1 VAYCYNLYMLQVL
14 PYILIGIAGWAA
26 GALINYLADV
36 LPYRRRLVHPFCLV
50 CEARFPLR
58 NYLLLPRECPDC
70 GSRRRARTWLVELAS
85 TGAALWLWHAP
96 PDELGFAAGLLL
108 LVYFGVV
115 VVIDMEYRLILHPV
129 SIAGSLIGL
138 GIGTWLHG
146 FTATVLGGVIGF
158 GLMLAFYYLGGLFA
172 RFLARRRGLV
182 VGAGEALGFGDV
194 NLSGV
199 LGLILGWPLILPT
212 LFLSILIGGVVSLVY
227 MLVMLA
233 LRRYQL
239 LTAIP
244 YGPFLVSGAV
254 LLIFFRD
261 SVLARLFP

>member
-1 VAYCYNLYMLQVL
+1 MPQVL
-14 PYILIGIAGWAA
+14 SYILIGGVGWAA

-50 CEARFPLR
+50 CEQKFPAV
-58 NYLLLPRECPDC
+58 NYVFLPRECPEC
-70 GSRRRARTWLVELAS
+70 GSKRRARTWFVELFS
-85 TGAALWLWHAP
+85 IAAAVWLWRVP
-96 PDELGFAAGLLL
+96 PDDLGFIPGLVL

-129 SIAGSLIGL
+129 SIVGTLLGL

-146 FTATVLGGVIGF
+146 LTATVLGGVVGF
-158 GLMLAFYYLGGLFA
+158 GLMLAFYYLGSLFS
-172 RFLARRRGLV
+172 RLVARRRGV
-182 VGAGEALGFGDV
+182 AGPGEALGFGDV

-212 LFLSILIGGVVSLVY
+212 LFLSILMGGVVSLVY
-227 MLVMLA
+227 MLTMLA
-233 LRRYQL
+233 FRRYQL
-239 LTAIP
+239 LMAIP

>member
-1 VAYCYNLYMLQVL
+1 MPQFLS
-14 PYILIGIAGWAA
+14 YILIGMVGWAA

-36 LPYRRRLVHPFCLV
+36 LPYRRRPVRPFCLV
-50 CEARFPLR
+50 CEAKFSLV
-58 NYLLLPRECPDC
+58 NYLLLPRECADC

-85 TGAALWLWHAP
+85 IGTALWLWRIP
-96 PDELGFAAGLLL
+96 PDDLGFAASLLL

-129 SIAGSLIGL
+129 SVVGTLIGL
-138 GIGTWLHG
+138 GVGTWLHG
-146 FTATVLGGVIGF
+146 FTATVLGGAVGF
-158 GLMLAFYYLGGLFA
+158 SLMLVFYYLGGLFT
-172 RFLARRRGLV
+172 RLMARRRGAV
-182 VGAGEALGFGDV
+182 AGAGEALGFGDV

-227 MLVMLA
+227 MLVMLVF
-233 LRRYQL
+233 RRYQL
-239 LTAIP
+239 LMAIP

-261 SVLARLFP
+261 SVLARLFPYL

>member
-1 VAYCYNLYMLQVL
+1 MLPL
-14 PYILIGIAGWAA
+14 LSFILIVIAGWAA

-36 LPYRRRLVHPFCLV
+36 LPYRRRPAYPFCLV
-50 CEARFPLR
+50 CEARFPLA

-70 GSRRRARTWLVELAS
+70 GSKRRPRTWLVELVS
-85 TGAALWLWHAP
+85 IAAAVWLWRSP
-96 PDELGFAAGLLL
+96 PDDMGFAAGLLL

-146 FTATVLGGVIGF
+146 FTATVLGGVVGF
-158 GLMLAFYYLGGLFA
+158 SLMLAFYYLGALFS
-172 RFLARRRGLV
+172 RFIARRRGIV

-233 LRRYQL
+233 SRRYQVL
-239 LTAIP
+239 MAIP

-254 LLIFFRD
+254 LLIFFQD
-261 SVLARLFP
+261 AVLSRLFPYL